1 MVSFI
6 NQMRAHG
13 RQGGGTGDDKADS
26 LRCALRVYRFLGLFC
41 WELEAVDG
49 LDGPIR
55 EKCG

>member
-1 MVSFI
+1 
-6 NQMRAHG
+6 MRAHG